1 MDTDVLIIGSG
12 MGGATMAAGLAPSG
26 VRITILEKGHPITPS
41 PDTRDAA
48 AIFGRGVFRNDETW
62 DDPSGTA
69 FNPGNYYNVG
79 GNSKFYGAVLFRY
92 REEDFGVLE
101 HMGGTSPAW
110 PISYETFE
118 PWYQKAETLYE
129 VRGSSGE
136 DPTEPGH
143 SGIYGF
149 PPVPHEPAIAD
160 AAERLQRVGINP
172 AHLPLGVDID
182 AWLAGGETGWD
193 AHPNTGDGKKDAESI
208 GLKAALRHN
217 NVRLETGCEVARL
230 IAGKDGKIDAVEYH
244 RNGSLRRMQAKTV
257 VLAAGAVNS
266 AVLLLRSANDNCPT
280 GLANRSDQV
289 GRNFMNHN
297 THAMMAL
304 HPLRRNAS
312 VYQKTLYFNDF
323 YLQGGPDG
331 TPLGNVQLLGK
342 ITPDIL
348 ASQVPLPA
356 PLTRWIASRS
366 VDWYLMSEDLPDP
379 ESRVTV
385 KGDRIVL
392 DWRRSNWEAHLLLVR
407 EVRRLLRRAGWPV
420 LLSRAFD
427 RTVPSHQCGTVRFGQ
442 DPCKNPLD
450 IWCRA
455 HDHKNLF
462 VVDAG
467 FLPNSA
473 AVNPALTVAA
483 QALRVADH
491 IRSKDLAA

>member
-1 MDTDVLIIGSG
+1 MRFDPQANFSG
-12 MGGATMAAGLAPSG
+12 YRTWAWIS
-26 VRITILEKGHPITPS
+26 
-41 PDTRDAA
+41 
-48 AIFGRGVFRNDETW
+48 ND
-62 DDPSGTA
+62 P
-69 FNPGNYYNVG
+69 
-79 GNSKFYGAVLFRY
+79 
-92 REEDFGVLE
+92 
-101 HMGGTSPAW
+101 M
-110 PISYETFE
+110 
-118 PWYQKAETLYE
+118 
-129 VRGSSGE
+129 
-136 DPTEPGH
+136 
-143 SGIYGF
+143 
-149 PPVPHEPAIAD
+149 
-160 AAERLQRVGINP
+160 
-172 AHLPLGVDID
+172 
-182 AWLAGGETGWD
+182 
-193 AHPNTGDGKKDAESI
+193 
-208 GLKAALRHN
+208 
-217 NVRLETGCEVARL
+217 
-230 IAGKDGKIDAVEYH
+230 
-244 RNGSLRRMQAKTV
+244 V
-257 VLAAGAVNS
+257 VS
-266 AVLLLRSANDNCPT
+266 
-280 GLANRSDQV
+280 
-289 GRNFMNHN
+289 
-297 THAMMAL
+297 
-304 HPLRRNAS
+304 
-312 VYQKTLYFNDF
+312 
-323 YLQGGPDG
+323 DG

-392 DWRRSNWEAHLLLVR
+392 DWRRSNWDAHLLLVR

-442 DPCKNPLD
+442 DPQKNPLD

>member
-12 MGGATMAAGLAPSG
+12 MGGATIAAGLASSG
-26 VRITILEKGHPITPS
+26 ARITILERGEHIRPS
-41 PDTRDAA
+41 ADTRDAR
-48 AIFGRGVFRNDETW
+48 AIFERGVFRNDETW
-62 DDPSGTA
+62 DDPSGNA

-92 REEDFGVLE
+92 RAEDFGVLE

-110 PISYETFE
+110 PITYESFE
-118 PWYQKAETLYE
+118 PWYQKAEKLYE
-129 VRGSSGE
+129 VRGASGE
-136 DPTEPGH
+136 DPTEPVH
-143 SGIYGF
+143 SGSYAY
-149 PPVPHEPAIAD
+149 PPVPHEPAID
-160 AAERLQRVGINP
+160 AAARRLRDQGLHP

-182 AWLAGGETGWD
+182 AWLSEGETGWD
-193 AHPNTGDGKKDAESI
+193 AHPNTGDGKKDAESA

-217 NVRLETGCEVARL
+217 TVRLETGCDVTRL
-230 IAGKDGKIDAVEYH
+230 VSAEDGRIEAVEY
-244 RNGSLRRMQAKTV
+244 RQDGALRRIRAGIV
-257 VLAAGAVNS
+257 ILSAGAVNS
-266 AVLLLRSANDNCPT
+266 AALLLRSANDNFPT

-297 THAMMAL
+297 THAMIAL
-304 HPLRRNAS
+304 HPFRRNPS
-312 VYQKTLYFNDF
+312 VYQKTMYFNDF
-323 YLQGGPDG
+323 YLGGGPG
-331 TPLGNVQLLGK
+331 NTPLGNVQLLGK
-342 ITPDIL
+342 ITPAIL

-356 PLTRWIASRS
+356 PVTAWIARRS

-385 KGDRIVL
+385 RGDRIVL

-407 EVRRLLRRAGWPV
+407 KVRKLLRRAGWPV

-427 RTVPSHQCGTVRFGQ
+427 RTVPSHQCGTVRFGE
-442 DPCKNPLD
+442 DPSRNPLD
-450 IWCRA
+450 IWCRT
-455 HDHKNLF
+455 HDHANLF

-483 QALRVADH
+483 QALRIADH
-491 IRSKDLAA
+491 IRSRDLAA